1 MIRPRFISAGDRI
14 AVTAP
19 SAGVSDPTDVR
30 RFENAVSVLR
40 GRGYDVTLTPNVYSD
55 IGDGRSSSAEQR
67 AKEADS
73 VLGDPGI
80 AYVIS
85 AKGGDH
91 LNEMFDHTD
100 LSCISDAPKWVQGY
114 SDNTDI
120 LFRITTVYDIMS
132 VYCGN
137 FGDYGMEPWHRSIS
151 ENLEFLEGKRTEQD
165 SFDTYESGF
174 KDRITGL
181 EPIEGDVPVRW
192 TSDGN
197 VSFSGIAIGGCT
209 DKLRDMAG
217 TGWDRV
223 RDFAE
228 RYRDDGIVWYMETYA
243 SDATSF
249 ADDLRKM
256 RDNGWFEH
264 AKGFVFGRPLF
275 FEGDYVDTVRGVLED
290 LDLPIVFDADIGH
303 KAPRMTIINGARMVV
318 DVRDGR
324 GRISYPGLTEDY

>member
-132 VYCGN
+132 VYCK
-137 FGDYGMEPWHRSIS
+137 DYYNP
-151 ENLEFLEGKRTEQD
+151 
-165 SFDTYESGF
+165 
-174 KDRITGL
+174 
-181 EPIEGDVPVRW
+181 
-192 TSDGN
+192 
-197 VSFSGIAIGGCT
+197 
-209 DKLRDMAG
+209 
-217 TGWDRV
+217 
-223 RDFAE
+223 
-228 RYRDDGIVWYMETYA
+228 
-243 SDATSF
+243 
-249 ADDLRKM
+249 
-256 RDNGWFEH
+256 
-264 AKGFVFGRPLF
+264 
-275 FEGDYVDTVRGVLED
+275 
-290 LDLPIVFDADIGH
+290 
-303 KAPRMTIINGARMVV
+303 
-318 DVRDGR
+318 
-324 GRISYPGLTEDY
+324 